1 MPTNISDKI
10 VRAQRVSNSNG
21 NGNDPRNASASTSTY
36 EEFHFGHDKTK
47 NEKGSRSRPTSAT
60 SATSAP
66 ELATLAACQN
76 LNPGDAAIPPSHIL
90 HQSNGPRAP

>member
-1 MPTNISDKI
+1 MSWA
-10 VRAQRVSNSNG
+10 AQALLPFPSF
-21 NGNDPRNASASTSTY
+21 A
-36 EEFHFGHDKTK
+36 
-47 NEKGSRSRPTSAT
+47 AT